1 MRGEESATFLAIK
14 YKKMWQFLPLS
25 REGVSKN
32 VCQSKRVGPY
42 FRDN

>member
-25 REGVSKN
+25 REGREQKCMLIKKSWLI
-32 VCQSKRVGPY
+32 
-42 FRDN
+42 F